1 MFDTVNQE
9 NECVKF
15 SLRYSNLMIGN
26 DDYESS
32 TLDVAVRGKF
42 RVLSKCK
49 GLRWT
54 NDIHSSEY
62 LFDNGTHLTILLV
75 LS

>member
-9 NECVKF
+9 NECVKI
-15 SLRYSNLMIGN
+15 SLWYSNLMIGN

-32 TLDVAVRGKF
+32 NLDLAFRGKF

-49 GLRWT
+49 GLR
-54 NDIHSSEY
+54 
-62 LFDNGTHLTILLV
+62 
-75 LS
+75 

>member
-1 MFDTVNQE
+1 MFDTANQE
-9 NECVKF
+9 NECVKI
-15 SLRYSNLMIGN
+15 SLRYSNFMIGN

-49 GLRWT
+49 GLR
-54 NDIHSSEY
+54 
-62 LFDNGTHLTILLV
+62 
-75 LS
+75 